1 MSAAKKAVDST
12 LRKILIYT
20 AEIIMSIILLVVICI
35 PLAFVFPIW
44 FQTVVFG
51 AASSELVINPVVW
64 FGAGGA
70 FWVTLL
76 LSIVSI
82 FIGYIY
88 VYRLVPSA
96 KSDEEEEEEE
106 EEDEEPEEV
115 EPEDEGEVVEEEA
128 KEYTETEEAEEYAEA
143 EELVDD
149 VEINAETIEDESD

>member
-35 PLAFVFPIW
+35 PFAFGVPIW

-51 AASSELVINPVVW
+51 AARSELVVNPVTW

-70 FWVTLL
+70 FWITLI
-76 LSIVSI
+76 LSFVSI
-82 FIGYIY
+82 FIGYFY

-96 KSDEEEEEEE
+96 VSDEEEEEEE
-106 EEDEEPEEV
+106 VEVAEQEDEEEAGEDETEEDEE
-115 EPEDEGEVVEEEA
+115 
-128 KEYTETEEAEEYAEA
+128 A
-143 EELVDD
+143 EELEDEVAAD
-149 VEINAETIEDESD
+149 TLEDESD

>member
-35 PLAFVFPIW
+35 PLAFGVPIW

-51 AASSELVINPVVW
+51 AARSELVVNPVIW

-70 FWVTLL
+70 FWITLL
-76 LSIVSI
+76 LSLASI
-82 FIGYIY
+82 CIGYFY

-96 KSDEEEEEEE
+96 VSDEEEEEDEVEVAEQEDEHEAGEE
-106 EEDEEPEEV
+106 ETEEDEEAA
-115 EPEDEGEVVEEEA
+115 EPEDEVA
-128 KEYTETEEAEEYAEA
+128 ADT
-143 EELVDD
+143 L
-149 VEINAETIEDESD
+149 EDESD